1 MTHTN
6 SNPAQPAQNAEAIS
20 EHDLMRADIY
30 SLLAALLRAVP
41 SPELI
46 QWLTELETD
55 EHDGSDMGKAWSGLQ
70 LAARHA
76 QQDQLEDE
84 YQQLFIGLGRG
95 ELVPYGSWYLTG
107 SLMETPLA
115 ILRQD
120 LKQLGFERQESVKE
134 PEDHAA
140 ALFEVMAYLIHSGAG
155 STRQKRF
162 YERHLGQWIGRF
174 FKDLQQADS
183 AVFYSSVA
191 TLGRAF
197 TGFETDSLAAIK
209 EQAVEL
215 YG

>member
-1 MTHTN
+1 MTVHQHTA
-6 SNPAQPAQNAEAIS
+6 SPSSAPAQSEIS
-20 EHDLMRADIY
+20 EQDSLRADIY
-30 SLLAALLRAVP
+30 SLLAALLRDTP
-41 SPELI
+41 SEALMH
-46 QWLTELETD
+46 WLTQLDTN

-70 LAARHA
+70 LAARHVR
-76 QQDQLEDE
+76 QEQLSDE

-120 LKQLGFERQESVKE
+120 LKRLGFERQEQVKE

-140 ALFEVMAYLIHSGAG
+140 ALFEVIAYLIMSGAG
-155 STRQKRF
+155 ATVQKAF
-162 YERHLGQWIGRF
+162 YERHLAQWIGRF
-174 FKDLQQADS
+174 FRDLQQADS

-197 TGFETDSLAAIK
+197 TDFETDAMAAIK
-209 EQAVEL
+209 EQAL
-215 YG
+215 HLC

>member
-1 MTHTN
+1 MTTEH
-6 SNPAQPAQNAEAIS
+6 NPSLAQPAIS
-20 EHDLMRADIY
+20 EHDQLRADIY
-30 SLLAALLRAVP
+30 SLLAALLRDTP
-41 SPELI
+41 SAELI
-46 QWLTELETD
+46 HWLNELETD

-76 QQDQLEDE
+76 QSDHLADE

-120 LKQLGFERQESVKE
+120 LKLLGFERDENVKE

-140 ALFEVMAYLIHSGAG
+140 ALFEVMAYLIMSGAG
-155 STRQKRF
+155 STTQKSF
-162 YERHLGQWIGRF
+162 YERHLAQWIGRF
-174 FKDLQQADS
+174 FRDLQQAES

-197 TGFETDSLAAIK
+197 TDFETDSMATIK

-215 YG
+215 R

>member
-1 MTHTN
+1 MTTEQN
-6 SNPAQPAQNAEAIS
+6 MSLAQPAIS
-20 EHDLMRADIY
+20 EHDLLRADIY
-30 SLLAALLRAVP
+30 SLLAALLRGVP
-41 SPELI
+41 TEEMI
-46 QWLTELETD
+46 QWLNELETD

-76 QQDQLEDE
+76 QQNQLEDE

-120 LKQLGFERQESVKE
+120 LKLLGFERQESVKE

-140 ALFEVMAYLIHSGAG
+140 ALFEVMAFLIMSGAG
-155 STRQKRF
+155 STTQKSF
-162 YERHLGQWIGRF
+162 YERHLAEWIGRF
-174 FKDLQQADS
+174 FRDLQKADS
-183 AVFYSSVA
+183 AVFYSGVA

-197 TGFETDSLAAIK
+197 TDFETDNMAAIK
-209 EQAVEL
+209 EQAVEIL
-215 YG
+215 

>member
-1 MTHTN
+1 MTTE
-6 SNPAQPAQNAEAIS
+6 QNMSLAPSAINEPAIS
-20 EHDLMRADIY
+20 EHDLLRADIY
-30 SLLAALLRAVP
+30 SLLAALLRGVP
-41 SPELI
+41 TEAMI
-46 QWLTELETD
+46 QWLNELETD

-76 QQDQLEDE
+76 QQNQLEDE

-120 LKQLGFERQESVKE
+120 LKLLGFERQESVKE

-140 ALFEVMAYLIHSGAG
+140 ALFEVMAFLIMSGAG
-155 STRQKRF
+155 STTQKSF
-162 YERHLGQWIGRF
+162 YERHLAEWIGRF
-174 FKDLQQADS
+174 FRDLQQADS

-197 TGFETDSLAAIK
+197 TDFETDSMAAIK

-215 YG
+215 R

>member
-1 MTHTN
+1 MTTEQ
-6 SNPAQPAQNAEAIS
+6 NPALAQPAIS
-20 EHDLMRADIY
+20 EHDLLRADIY
-30 SLLAALLRAVP
+30 SLLAALLRDVP
-41 SPELI
+41 TKAMI
-46 QWLTELETD
+46 QWLNELETD
-55 EHDGSDMGKAWSGLQ
+55 EHDGSEMGKAWSGLQ

-76 QQDQLEDE
+76 QPDQLEDE

-120 LKQLGFERQESVKE
+120 LKLLGFEREENVKE

-140 ALFEVMAYLIHSGAG
+140 ALFEVMAFLIMSGAG
-155 STRQKRF
+155 STTQKSF
-162 YERHLGQWIGRF
+162 YERHLAQWIGRF
-174 FKDLQQADS
+174 FRDLQQAES

-197 TGFETDSLAAIK
+197 TDFETDSMAAIK

-215 YG
+215 R

>member
-1 MTHTN
+1 MTTEQNQAIAQTN
-6 SNPAQPAQNAEAIS
+6 ISEPAIG

-30 SLLAALLRAVP
+30 NLLAALLRSVP
-41 SPELI
+41 SPEMV
-46 QWLTELETD
+46 QWLKELETD
-55 EHDGSDMGKAWSGLQ
+55 QHDGSDMGKAWSGLQ

-76 QQDQLEDE
+76 QTEQLEDE

-120 LKQLGFERQESVKE
+120 LKLLGFEREERVKE

-140 ALFEVMAYLIHSGAG
+140 ALFEVMAFLIMSGSG
-155 STRQKRF
+155 STTQKSF
-162 YERHLGQWIGRF
+162 YERHLAEWIGRF
-174 FKDLQQADS
+174 FRDLQQAES
-183 AVFYSSVA
+183 AVFYSSIG

-197 TGFETDSLAAIK
+197 TDFETDSMAAIK
-209 EQAVEL
+209 EQAIEL
-215 YG
+215 Q

>member
-1 MTHTN
+1 MTTEHN
-6 SNPAQPAQNAEAIS
+6 QALAQPAIS
-20 EHDLMRADIY
+20 EHDLLRADIY
-30 SLLAALLRAVP
+30 SLLAALLRGVP
-41 SPELI
+41 TEAMI
-46 QWLTELETD
+46 QWLNELETD
-55 EHDGSDMGKAWSGLQ
+55 EHDGSEMGKAWSGLQ
-70 LAARHA
+70 LAARHV
-76 QQDQLEDE
+76 QLDQLEDE

-120 LKQLGFERQESVKE
+120 LKLLGFEREENVKE

-140 ALFEVMAYLIHSGAG
+140 ALFEVMAFLIMSGAG
-155 STRQKRF
+155 STTQKSF
-162 YERHLGQWIGRF
+162 YERHLAQWIGRF
-174 FKDLQQADS
+174 FRDLQQAES

-197 TGFETDSLAAIK
+197 TDFETDSMAAIK

-215 YG
+215 R

>member
-1 MTHTN
+1 MTNEHH
-6 SNPAQPAQNAEAIS
+6 PAAALAQPALS
-20 EHDLMRADIY
+20 EHDSLRADIY
-30 SLLAALLRAVP
+30 SLLAALLREVP
-41 SPELI
+41 SAELI
-46 QWLTELETD
+46 QWLTQLETD
-55 EHDGSDMGKAWSGLQ
+55 EHDGSDMGKAWSSLQ

-76 QQDQLEDE
+76 NAEQLSDE

-120 LKQLGFERQESVKE
+120 LKILGFEREADVKE

-140 ALFEVMAYLIHSGAG
+140 ALFEVMAYLIMSGAG
-155 STRQKRF
+155 SSVQKPF
-162 YERHLGQWIGRF
+162 YERHIGPWIGRF
-174 FKDLQQADS
+174 FRDLQQADS

-197 TGFETDSLAAIK
+197 TDFETDNLAAIRA
-209 EQAVEL
+209 QIVEL
-215 YG
+215 R